1 VQNRQIPQRRL
12 PQSQRPKLPLPKPNR
27 PRIKA
32 RMTDTVLAE
41 VILRH
46 RLFWPNFSENHEH
59 AGNARFPF
67 HKGLMPCSTAG

>member
-1 VQNRQIPQRRL
+1 VQNRQIPQRPL

-46 RLFWPNFSENHEH
+46 RLFWPNFPNIMNMQETPVS
-59 AGNARFPF
+59 RFI
-67 HKGLMPCSTAG
+67 KG

>member
-1 VQNRQIPQRRL
+1 
-12 PQSQRPKLPLPKPNR
+12 
-27 PRIKA
+27 
-32 RMTDTVLAE
+32 MTDTVLAE